1 MAKERIAFIGV
12 GWMGGPMARRLL
24 AAGYEVI
31 AHNRS
36 RPKLEAV
43 LAAGAKEA
51 ASPAAA
57 ARQADV
63 AVFTCVT
70 NTDAVREAVFGP
82 GGVAEGAAPGK
93 LLIDMSSIWPEASR
107 EMAERLRAE
116 TGMGWLDSPVSGGPP
131 GAEAGTL
138 AIMVGGT
145 EADFARAQP
154 YYAHLGRATLVGPNG
169 AGQTAK
175 LINQAVVGCQIMMMA
190 EVCRFARDA
199 GVDPLKL
206 PEALKG
212 GRADSLVL
220 QHFLPRMATGDMTPT
235 AQVMTMVKDLNMV
248 LEAARKTLTP
258 MPLTAL
264 VAQLQ
269 HFLVTHGHG
278 AEDPA
283 AMVKLYSEGNW

>member
-1 MAKERIAFIGV
+1 MAKESVGFIGV

-24 AAGYEVI
+24 AAGYQVV

-36 RPKLEAV
+36 RGKLEPV
-43 LAAGAKEA
+43 LAAGAVEASSPAEA
-51 ASPAAA
+51 A
-57 ARQADV
+57 RRCDV
-63 AVFTCVT
+63 VFACVT

-82 GGVAEGAAPGK
+82 GGVAEAAGPGK

-107 EMAERLRAE
+107 EMAARLRRE
-116 TGMGWLDSPVSGGPP
+116 TGMGWLDAPVSGGPP
-131 GAEAGTL
+131 AAEAGTL
-138 AIMVGGT
+138 AIMVGGA

-154 YYAHLGRATLVGPNG
+154 YFAHLGRATLVGPSG
-169 AGQTAK
+169 AGQTTK

-199 GVDPLKL
+199 GVDPLKI

-212 GRADSLVL
+212 GRADSLVM
-220 QHFLPRMATGDMTPT
+220 QHFLPRMAAGDMTPT

-248 LEAARKTLTP
+248 LAAAQKSLTP

-283 AMVKLYSEGNW
+283 AMVKLYAQGSW

>member
-1 MAKERIAFIGV
+1 MAKERLGYVGV

-31 AHNRS
+31 VYNRS
-36 RPKLEAV
+36 RPKLEPV
-43 LAAGAKEA
+43 LAAGAVEA
-51 ASPAAA
+51 KSPAEV
-57 ARQADV
+57 ARACDLT
-63 AVFTCVT
+63 FLCVT
-70 NTDAVREAVFGP
+70 NTDAVRQAAAGADGLF
-82 GGVAEGAAPGK
+82 AGAAAGK
-93 LLIDMSSIWPEASR
+93 LFVDMSSIEPPAAR
-107 EMAERLRAE
+107 EFAAQARDA
-116 TGMGWLDSPVSGGPP
+116 GAGWLDAPVSGGPV
-131 GAEAGTL
+131 GAENGTL
-138 AIMVGGT
+138 AIMVGGE
-145 EADFARAQP
+145 EADFARAAP
-154 YYAHLGRATLVGPNG
+154 YFRHLGRATLVGPSG

-190 EVCRFARDA
+190 EICKFARDA

-220 QHFLPRMATGDMTPT
+220 QQFLPRMATGDLTPT

-248 LEAARKTLTP
+248 LAAASKTLTP
-258 MPLTAL
+258 MPITAL
-264 VAQLQ
+264 IAQLQ
-269 HFLVTHGHG
+269 HFLVVHGHG